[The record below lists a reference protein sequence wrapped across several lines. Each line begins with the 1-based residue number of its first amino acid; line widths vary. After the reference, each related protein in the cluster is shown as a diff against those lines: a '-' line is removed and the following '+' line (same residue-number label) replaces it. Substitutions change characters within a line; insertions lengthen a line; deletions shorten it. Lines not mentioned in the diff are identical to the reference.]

1 MRRRPRV
8 RRRIVVQRQ
17 LNELDP
23 LPLRLLRLGVTAGG
37 SGGLLLLLLLLLPLL
52 ISTSSSSFSY
62 LQRIRVVVR
71 GLREDELMRPLVDD
85 GGAAA
90 AALPVFHAV
99 LGQVQRVLVPIS
111 TSTVTLK

>member
-37 SGGLLLLLLLLLPLL
+37 SGGLLLLLLLLLLLILLLPLL
-52 ISTSSSSFSY
+52 
-62 LQRIRVVVR
+62 L
-71 GLREDELMRPLVDD
+71 
-85 GGAAA
+85 
-90 AALPVFHAV
+90 FHTYSV
-99 LGQVQRVLVPIS
+99 
-111 TSTVTLK
+111 